1 LEGAGTV
8 RAIVRWG
15 DPVLHTPAR
24 PVTDFGPDLQELLRD
39 LYATNR
45 AARGAGLA
53 APQIGVDLPV
63 FVHDCV
69 DADLR
74 RHVGLVCNPEVELP
88 EGRERQLEA
97 WEEGC
102 LSLPGGLA
110 ELARPDVAVCRG
122 QDQYGDPIELTG
134 TGLLARCLQHETDHL
149 SGMVFGDRLS
159 SRRRKDLF
167 ASHRALADRY
177 PSDWPVTPE
186 VRP

>member
-1 LEGAGTV
+1 MEGAGTV

-53 APQIGVDLPV
+53 APQIGVDLAV

-88 EGRERQLEA
+88 QGRERQLEA

-177 PSDWPVTPE
+177 PSDWPGTPE